1 MWKKSLLAF
10 ALLIAANAEYLRN
23 DSTGVVLDTRTN
35 LMWQDDELVT
45 GKSWK
50 EAIDYCESLT
60 LGGFIDWRLP
70 NFNEYDSLIDTSR
83 NTPAMSPVFQNV
95 AVDAGDSYWTSTT
108 YMEDNK
114 TKAWTLQ
121 TRNGWNSKVEK
132 TSNDGTLF
140 VRCVRGT
147 N

>member
-1 MWKKSLLAF
+1 MLKKSLLAF

-23 DSTGVVLDTRTN
+23 ESTGVVLDTQTK
-35 LMWQDDELVT
+35 LMWQDNELVT
-45 GKSWK
+45 GKTWT
-50 EAIDYCESLT
+50 EAINYCESLN
-60 LGGFIDWRLP
+60 LGGFDDWRLP

-95 AVDAGDSYWTSTT
+95 ATDFGDSYWTSTT
-108 YMEDNK
+108 YMDENK

-121 TRNGWNSKVEK
+121 TRNGWNSKLEK
-132 TSNDGTLF
+132 NDNDGTLF
-140 VRCVRGT
+140 VRCVRGH